1 MLKLAH
7 TTMLVLTGDFL
18 VLKDFL
24 EFRPQTALELAP
36 SFFIILDINILDINI
51 RNGTLEKLG
60 GTPLLGLLS
69 GERGDILDWV
79 LPQTGDNLQLM
90 DGGGFRCLLE
100 HFCDIFL
107 CYLGCDINTNLN
119 DHPVKGY

>member
-1 MLKLAH
+1 MLRLAH

-79 LPQTGDNLQLM
+79 LPQTGDNLQLVVR
-90 DGGGFRCLLE
+90 FLLE
-100 HFCDIFL
+100 HYCEIH
-107 CYLGCDINTNLN
+107 T
-119 DHPVKGY
+119 